1 MALKFRRGTTAQQ
14 SGSLAYGE
22 PYVNTDLGTLLVGG
36 PTGDIVLSTSGTGST
51 GNFGAISGSG
61 LDITGNANIAGNLT
75 LGGNITIGD
84 AGTDSIVINADLS
97 SSLIPNND
105 NAFTIGTSALR
116 YSNIYG
122 VNIIGSIGATNGIVS
137 GSSQL
142 NGTTISNLSGSFTG
156 SFKGNLA
163 GVADYGQTVAVS
175 SVGTTTD
182 TTLYPTF
189 TTTAIIGSY
198 SSLYSH
204 SSGSFYYNG
213 VTRQVNAEGFVGGIY
228 ATNGV
233 VSGSSQ
239 ITYASISSI
248 PAGIVSGSSQVTPLL
263 PTGVVSG
270 SAQTIANLPTGTISG
285 SSQITYASISSIP
298 SGIISGS
305 SQLSGTTIT
314 DLTVVNLTTVNET
327 ASVIFSSGSNRFG
340 DAGNDTHS
348 FTGSVQISGSLTTI
362 GTSTATS
369 YNGTIN
375 ATNGVVSGSSQITY
389 ASISSIPSGIVSG
402 AAQVTPLLPTGT
414 VSGSSQV
421 NFTQLSGI
429 SSGIVSS
436 SAQVTP
442 LLPTGTVSGS
452 SQVVGSSITTNTV
465 TVGST
470 AIALGG
476 SATTIAGL
484 SSVTSTG
491 FTGAL
496 TGNASTATTL
506 ATARTI
512 NGTSFNGS
520 SDITIAN
527 LVSGSSQITLS
538 STTGYGTVIN
548 QNLLTT
554 SDVTHNSITAQIRA
568 TNGVVSGSS
577 QIVGSAITTNSITIA
592 GTSTALGGAI
602 TAEQIR
608 TAIGT
613 VVTGS
618 SQIVGS
624 SITTNTVTVGSTAI
638 ALGGSATTIAGL
650 SSVTSTGFTGALTG
664 NASTATTLQTARTI
678 NGTSFNGS
686 ADITI
691 ANLVSGS
698 SQITLSSTT
707 GYGTVIN
714 QNLLT
719 TSNVQH
725 ASLGIGMAASGTSGR
740 IDAANDVVAFSSS
753 DIRFKENI
761 KPIENA
767 LDKIS
772 NISGNTYDWKTENK
786 AEHGYEGNDVGVI
799 AQEIEEVLPQLVQTR
814 ENGYKAVK
822 YDKLV
827 ALLIEGIKEQ
837 QITISKLELEVN
849 GLQNVITI
857 FEDRMKEKGLL

>member
-36 PTGDIVLSTSGTGST
+36 ASGDITLSNTGPTSTFAGASVSAST
-51 GNFGAISGSG
+51 FVSAST
-61 LDITGNANIAGNLT
+61 LKVTGNASIDGNLT

-84 AGTDSIVINADLS
+84 NTSDTVNVTAALS
-97 SSLIPNND
+97 SSLIPQTT
-105 NAFTIGTSALR
+105 NAFDLGSSSKIWRDLYISTGSIKFVEGTTVVKTLSAETLTALETSTGSANASIISLNSFSASTLGHITDINTKTGSFETKFATLQTLTASMASQVSRIQESTASLNTFSGSTLTRLSRIEESTASLNSLTSSYARTNVANIFTANQTITGSLYISQDLVVAGSSSIQNISSSRLDIGDNIIQLNVNQPALR
-116 YSNIYG
+116 FGGLAISD
-122 VNIIGSIGATNGIVS
+122 S
-137 GSSQL
+137 GSA
-142 NGTTISNLSGSFTG
+142 GGSGSFLYDAVEDEFIFVHRGNGTNVTSSHFITG
-156 SFKGNLA
+156 PETYDNLGNETYLTINRLPKA
-163 GVADYGQTVAVS
+163 SGKEHLNDS
-175 SVGTTTD
+175 NITD
-182 TTLYPTF
+182 TGTLITL
-189 TTTAIIGSY
+189 GS
-198 SSLYSH
+198 
-204 SSGSFYYNG
+204 N
-213 VTRQVNAEGFVGGIY
+213 
-228 ATNGV
+228 
-233 VSGSSQ
+233 
-239 ITYASISSI
+239 
-248 PAGIVSGSSQVTPLL
+248 
-263 PTGVVSG
+263 
-270 SAQTIANLPTGTISG
+270 
-285 SSQITYASISSIP
+285 
-298 SGIISGS
+298 
-305 SQLSGTTIT
+305 
-314 DLTVVNLTTVNET
+314 TVVNGTLLASGT
-327 ASVIFSSGSNRFG
+327 A
-340 DAGNDTHS
+340 
-348 FTGSVQISGSLTTI
+348 
-362 GTSTATS
+362 
-369 YNGTIN
+369 
-375 ATNGVVSGSSQITY
+375 
-389 ASISSIPSGIVSG
+389 
-402 AAQVTPLLPTGT
+402 
-414 VSGSSQV
+414 
-421 NFTQLSGI
+421 
-429 SSGIVSS
+429 
-436 SAQVTP
+436 
-442 LLPTGTVSGS
+442 
-452 SQVVGSSITTNTV
+452 
-465 TVGST
+465 
-470 AIALGG
+470 
-476 SATTIAGL
+476 
-484 SSVTSTG
+484 
-491 FTGAL
+491 
-496 TGNASTATTL
+496 
-506 ATARTI
+506 
-512 NGTSFNGS
+512 
-520 SDITIAN
+520 

-725 ASLGIGMAASGTSGR
+725 NSLGIGMAASGTSGR

-772 NISGNTYDWKTENK
+772 NISGNTYDWKVENK

-837 QITISKLELEVN
+837 QLTISKLELQVN
-849 GLQNVITI
+849 GLENVITI